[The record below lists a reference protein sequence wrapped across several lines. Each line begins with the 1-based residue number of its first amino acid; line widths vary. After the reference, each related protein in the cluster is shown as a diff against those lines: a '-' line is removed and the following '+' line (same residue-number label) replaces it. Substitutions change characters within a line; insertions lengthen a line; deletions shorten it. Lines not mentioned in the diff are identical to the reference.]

1 MASRVAQLN
10 RGSRGKSAT
19 TLRQG
24 RQTSST
30 SAAQQLDAIERAGGD
45 GTVQF
50 GRHRSL
56 HVSSL
61 DKAFFPTGITK
72 GDLMRYY
79 AVVADV
85 LLPITKDRPLIL
97 KRFPDGVGGPS
108 FFQQNAGDH
117 VPAGVRVAD
126 VETEGGAR
134 GSRIIG
140 GDLLTL
146 LYTVQIG
153 TIAVHTWQTRIHN
166 LKYADTT
173 TIDLD
178 PGDDVPFREVVAL
191 ARVIKAELDALD
203 LSAAV
208 KTSGSSGLHIVLPLP
223 SRTSFETA
231 ARVAEAIAA
240 RVVDDDPKR
249 ATIERSIRARPRGAI
264 YIDAQQNA
272 AGKSVVA
279 AYSVRERRRAA
290 VSAPL
295 DWAELR
301 GGLRLDRFRVE
312 TMPDRIRDV
321 GDLWGAAME
330 RRNSKR
336 ALDRVLHDAPG
347 GR

>member
-1 MASRVAQLN
+1 MASSPARLKRGTRRKPAAGQRRV
-10 RGSRGKSAT
+10 
-19 TLRQG
+19 
-24 RQTSST
+24 RQTSSI
-30 SAAQQLDAIERAGGD
+30 SVAQQLDTIERASGS

-50 GRHRSL
+50 ARHRSL

-61 DKAFFPTGITK
+61 DKAFFPSGITK

-79 AVVADV
+79 AFVADA

-97 KRFPDGVGGPS
+97 KRFPDGIGGPS

-117 VPAGVRVAD
+117 VPVGVRVAE
-126 VETEGGAR
+126 VETDGGAR

-153 TIAVHTWQTRIHN
+153 TIAVHTWQTRIQN
-166 LKYADTT
+166 LEYADTT

-191 ARVIKAELDALD
+191 ASTIKAELDALE

-223 SRTSFETA
+223 ARTSFETA

-249 ATIERSIRARPRGAI
+249 ATTERSIRARPRGTI

-279 AYSVRERRRAA
+279 AYSVRERRGAT

-301 GGLRLDRFRVE
+301 GGLGLDRFRVE
-312 TMPDRIRDV
+312 TMPDRIREV

-336 ALDRVLHDAPG
+336 ALSRVLRDAPG